1 MELNTRNK
9 VIILSVF
16 VGLGFGAGYF
26 AKPSKV
32 DIQYKDREVIKEVVK
47 EVIKE
52 NKNVITTIK
61 ETKNKDGS
69 STIDTTI
76 EDKSQIDS
84 SKVSDKEV
92 VKEIT
97 SSKITTNEIGLTVQA
112 LVISDLNNV
121 SGNREYG
128 IYVKKRVFSNVS
140 VGAIATTDKKI
151 GVGIGLDF

>member
-1 MELNTRNK
+1 MELNNRNK
-9 VIILSVF
+9 LIILIALI
-16 VGLGFGAGYF
+16 GLGFGAGYF
-26 AKPSKV
+26 AKPSRV
-32 DIQYKDREVIKEVVK
+32 DIQYKDREVIKEVIK
-47 EVIKE
+47 EVVKE
-52 NKNVITTIK
+52 NKNIITIIK

-84 SKVSDKEV
+84 SKISDKEV

-112 LVISDLNNV
+112 LAIVDLNNV

-140 VGAIATTDKKI
+140 VGAMATTDKK
-151 GVGIGLDF
+151 VGIAVGLDF